1 METPEIVLE
10 ILIGLSAVATAVFP
24 TVREYFL
31 AKSSEISTELRSAY
45 LNVIL
50 QILIVM
56 IYINLLNLL
65 MLGYIYYRFNKS
77 INPIYFG
84 IALTVILSSLITN
97 IISVNIQISKYDL
110 DVNIFNKD
118 SMNNALHG
126 DKGILSLVT
135 RILSVV
141 VLLIILTV
149 IFVGVLFYSEKIRDK
164 LDNYLK
170 KLTFQKFFKDSE
182 LKQKQINS
190 TFGEDN
196 KMVLPSFLNKDLK
209 LSSQSIKKD

>member
-1 METPEIVLE
+1 METPEIVVE
-10 ILIGLSAVATAVFP
+10 ILAGLSAVATAVFP
-24 TVREYFL
+24 AIREYFL
-31 AKSSEISTELRSAY
+31 AKSSEISKELRSAY

-56 IYINLLNLL
+56 IYINILNLL
-65 MLGYIYYRFNKS
+65 MLGYIYYRFQKS
-77 INPIYFG
+77 INPIHFG

-118 SMNNALHG
+118 SLNNALHG
-126 DKGILSLVT
+126 DKGVLSLVT

-141 VLLIILTV
+141 VVLIIITI
-149 IFVGVLFYSEKIRDK
+149 IFGGVLVYSEQIRDK
-164 LDNYLK
+164 VDNYLK
-170 KLTFQKFFKDSE
+170 KLTFQKFFKDKD

-190 TFGEDN
+190 TFGEEN
-196 KMVLPSFLNKDLK
+196 RMALPSFLNNLK
-209 LSSQSIKKD
+209 SSSQSIKKD

>member
-31 AKSSEISTELRSAY
+31 AKSSEISKELRSAY

-65 MLGYIYYRFNKS
+65 MLGYIYFRFNSS
-77 INPIYFG
+77 INPIHFW
-84 IALTVILSSLITN
+84 IALAVILSSLITN

-118 SMNNALHG
+118 SLNNALHG

-141 VLLIILTV
+141 VVLIILTAA
-149 IFVGVLFYSEKIRDK
+149 FVGVLVYSEKVRDK

-170 KLTFQKFFKDSE
+170 KLTFQKFFKDSD

-196 KMVLPSFLNKDLK
+196 KMTIPSFLNNNLK

>member
-1 METPEIVLE
+1 METPEIVVE
-10 ILIGLSAVATAVFP
+10 ILAGLSAVATAVFP
-24 TVREYFL
+24 AVREYFL
-31 AKSSEISTELRSAY
+31 AKSSELSTELRSAY

-56 IYINLLNLL
+56 IYINILNLL
-65 MLGYIYYRFNKS
+65 MLGYIYYRFKTS
-77 INPIYFG
+77 INPLYFG

-118 SMNNALHG
+118 SLDNALHG

-141 VLLIILTV
+141 ILLIIITV
-149 IFVGVLFYSEKIRDK
+149 IVGGVLVYSEKIRDK

-170 KLTFQKFFKDSE
+170 KLTFQKFFKDSD

-190 TFGEDN
+190 TFGDD
-196 KMVLPSFLNKDLK
+196 KMALPSFLNNLK
-209 LSSQSIKKD
+209 SSSPSIKKDV